1 MITNQGVVPPR
12 LIEKIPVAP
21 KEGAKADKGTRS
33 NTGLKFQDR
42 G

>member
-1 MITNQGVVPPR
+1 MIINQGVVPPK
-12 LIEKIPVAP
+12 LIEKILVAP
-21 KEGAKADKGTRS
+21 KEGVKVDKGTRS